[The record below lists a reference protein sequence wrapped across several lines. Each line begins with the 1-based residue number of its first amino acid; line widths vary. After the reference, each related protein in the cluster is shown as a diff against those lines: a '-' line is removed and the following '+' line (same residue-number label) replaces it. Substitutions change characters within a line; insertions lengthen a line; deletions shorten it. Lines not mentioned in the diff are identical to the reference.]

1 MRTKDAPGKTRH
13 KFCASVCI
21 SPWKPEQFWHEKEKK
36 TKKSMR
42 FFRTALL
49 VSGFFS
55 FLPSL
60 SICSVLKKNM
70 GWQNIIHI
78 SSGTVRY
85 CKEFGKRVGQIMK
98 TVLPVDPVLFNLGHY
113 LKMQWGKTNSTFWLE
128 ERGGF
133 FAGRKWNFQLK
144 PQHQTVNESRH
155 DRMLWCTWICRTWE
169 GFGWTRL
176 CFIAMVRKFK
186 KNKTLRWDAVTAG
199 GRVVLFLLG
208 YVFLMQT
215 TA

>member
-1 MRTKDAPGKTRH
+1 MMRTKDTMGETWH
-13 KFCASVCI
+13 KFCAPVCI

-49 VSGFFS
+49 VSGVFFF

-85 CKEFGKRVGQIMK
+85 CKDFGKRVGQIMK

-113 LKMQWGKTNSTFWLE
+113 LKMQRGKTNSTFWLE
-128 ERGGF
+128 GF
-133 FAGRKWNFQLK
+133 F
-144 PQHQTVNESRH
+144 
-155 DRMLWCTWICRTWE
+155 CWE
-169 GFGWTRL
+169 KMEFSAETSTPNSEW
-176 CFIAMVRKFK
+176 K
-186 KNKTLRWDAVTAG
+186 
-199 GRVVLFLLG
+199 
-208 YVFLMQT
+208 
-215 TA
+215 